1 MHLVGC
7 LAGEATPGDW
17 RQSLTSGIHPIPSP
31 ERYPPHAFP
40 ATASVVPP
48 QVAILDG
55 DEQRFLEASM
65 AYSNGKPIM
74 SDEDFDALKNELRV
88 RGSIVSA
95 QVGYWAADAGVLGV
109 CLQQWQQY

>member
-1 MHLVGC
+1 
-7 LAGEATPGDW
+7 
-17 RQSLTSGIHPIPSP
+17 
-31 ERYPPHAFP
+31 
-40 ATASVVPP
+40 
-48 QVAILDG
+48 
-55 DEQRFLEASM
+55 M

-95 QVGYWAADAGVLGV
+95 QVGHWAADAGVLGV